1 MNQNLPVQRSDSFAP
16 ASSAQADKAFNLADM
31 GLRDILS
38 TLFKHKLTIL
48 LTFVLITGLS
58 GVAVAYYVKFMVKP
72 VYEARSLVLVKP
84 GWENQN
90 IDLSLD
96 RRQSGINTSEL
107 LATEVT
113 ILHSRELREKV
124 ISTLK
129 PEVIFPDLARNMK
142 PGLPAAEGRARSA
155 LSRLDKNILA
165 RPVGGN
171 IIEVSF
177 KGVSPAASAQVVN
190 QLVGY
195 YIDKRGDYYRNP
207 KAFLFLE
214 QKTEEYKQK
223 LAEAEAKLQSFQDQT
238 QIISFD
244 DHRSF
249 LLTKQREIADG
260 RRENENQIA
269 QLQETNAELER
280 QLPNI
285 QKTSIAATEKMTD
298 MDGRL
303 FNLQLQ
309 EKELLSKYKED
320 NRLVANIREQIQ
332 MTKNYISTHGPGS
345 KLAPV
350 DPAYQDLQ
358 KRISETKAQQSSLK
372 IRQKGLDQ
380 QLEAVNA
387 EINDFEPKESKYK
400 QLLRD
405 ATDNEGKYKTYL
417 AKLEEARIHDEL
429 DRQKM
434 TSVSV
439 LEPASTPLAPI
450 NPARPSGFY
459 IGIVLFLGIGGS
471 LGLAFVLDRMS
482 PGMSTPAQA
491 EKRLNLPVLGVIA
504 SK

>member
-1 MNQNLPVQRSDSFAP
+1 MNQNLPVQRSDSFPP
-16 ASSAQADKAFNLADM
+16 ASSTQADKSFNLSDM

-38 TLFKHKLTIL
+38 TIFKHKLTIL
-48 LTFVLITGLS
+48 LAFVLFTGLS
-58 GVAVAYYVKFMVKP
+58 SLVLAYYVKYINKP
-72 VYEARSLVLVKP
+72 LYEAKSLILVKP
-84 GWENQN
+84 GWESQN

-96 RRQSGINTSEL
+96 RRQSGMNGSDL
-107 LATEVT
+107 LATEVR
-113 ILHSRELREKV
+113 ILQSRELMEKV

-129 PEVIFPDLARNMK
+129 PEVIFPDLAGNMT
-142 PGLPAAEGRARSA
+142 PGLPAAEQRARTA
-155 LSRLDKNILA
+155 LYRLDKNLSA
-165 RPVGGN
+165 KPAGGN

-177 KGVSPAASAQVVN
+177 KGVTPSTSAQVVN
-190 QLVGY
+190 QLVDY

-223 LAEAEAKLQSFQDQT
+223 LSEAEAKLQVFQDKS

-244 DHRSF
+244 EHRSF
-249 LLTKQREIADG
+249 LLTKQREIVDA

-269 QLQETNAELER
+269 QLQETNSELER

-298 MDGRL
+298 MDSRL
-303 FNLQLQ
+303 FTLELQ

-320 NRLVANIREQIQ
+320 NRLITNIREQIQ
-332 MTKNYISTHGPGS
+332 MTKDYISKHGPGS
-345 KLAPV
+345 RLAPV
-350 DPAYQDLQ
+350 DPAYQDIQ
-358 KRISETKAQQSSLK
+358 KRISEYKAQQSALK

-387 EINDFEPKESKYK
+387 EINDFEPRESKYK
-400 QLLRD
+400 QLFRD
-405 ATDNEGKYKTYL
+405 ATDTEDKYKTYL

-439 LEPASTPLAPI
+439 LEPASAPLAPT
-450 NPARPSGFY
+450 NLPRPLGFY
-459 IGIVLFLGIGGS
+459 IAIVLFLGLGGS
-471 LGLAFVLDRMS
+471 IGLAFVLDRMS
-482 PGMSTPAQA
+482 PCMSTPAQA
-491 EKRLNLPVLGVIA
+491 EKRLDLPVLGVIA